1 MSKKIKS
8 LYLNKNNIV
17 KKKFYLEIFY
27 YLNVIMHLI
36 IINLLMKNL
45 KIKFLNKSSD
55 KIIFNNINSNNNI
68 EYINSEEILYFSFNQ
83 DNR

>member
-1 MSKKIKS
+1 LSKKIKS